1 MADDAS
7 LIRPTDL
14 CEKTAMTYRL
24 NRRDL
29 LVLTGGLASGLAD
42 VTLVQ
47 SARGQTKPKVAALF
61 AGKIDDGGF
70 MESGYRGL
78 VAARDKLG
86 VDIVWKDQVRPERDL
101 LAEALRELAK
111 DGPALVIA
119 HGGQNNQAAKLA
131 AADSPTTRFVVTQGN
146 VTAPNLASYEVLQEE
161 SAFLAGA
168 LAGWATTTGTVAHM
182 SGIRVV
188 PGLKGRAAFAHGV
201 AHANPSARLLT
212 NFSGNQDD
220 NALSK
225 RIASA
230 MIDARAD
237 IIFTMLNA
245 GRTGAIEACRE
256 RGAKQIGN
264 VRDWVAAMPDVFVAS
279 AIADSGIAV
288 LRAVEDFVRGTIV
301 TNAIEKIG
309 LARPEA
315 VRLTMSSALSEDI
328 RRRVDALSEQ
338 VKGGAVT
345 VPTTW
350 TGPEFP
356 NPV

>member
-1 MADDAS
+1 VKHG
-7 LIRPTDL
+7 P
-14 CEKTAMTYRL
+14 
-24 NRRDL
+24 NRRDVL
-29 LVLTGGLASGLAD
+29 LLAGGLAGAS
-42 VTLVQ
+42 LVR
-47 SARGQTKPKVAALF
+47 SARAQARPKVAGLF
-61 AGKIDDGGF
+61 AGRIDDGGF
-70 MESGYRGL
+70 MEAGYSGL
-78 VAARDKLG
+78 TAARDKLG
-86 VDIVWKDQVRPERDL
+86 VDVVWKDQVRPERDL

-119 HGGQNNQAAKLA
+119 HGGQNNEAARLVA
-131 AADSPTTRFVVTQGN
+131 AEFPATRFVVTQGN
-146 VTAPNLASYEVLQEE
+146 VTGPNLTSYEVLQEE

-245 GRTGAIEACRE
+245 GRMGAIEACRE

-264 VRDWVAAMPDVFVAS
+264 VRDWVAMMPDVFIAAAV
-279 AIADSGIAV
+279 ADSGVAV
-288 LRAVEDFVRGTIV
+288 LRAVEDFVRGTIA
-301 TNAIEKIG
+301 TNTVEKIG

-315 VRLTMSSALSEDI
+315 VRLTMGSTLSEDI
-328 RRRVDALSEQ
+328 RRRVVELSEQ
-338 VKGGAVT
+338 VKSSAVA

-356 NPV
+356 NPA